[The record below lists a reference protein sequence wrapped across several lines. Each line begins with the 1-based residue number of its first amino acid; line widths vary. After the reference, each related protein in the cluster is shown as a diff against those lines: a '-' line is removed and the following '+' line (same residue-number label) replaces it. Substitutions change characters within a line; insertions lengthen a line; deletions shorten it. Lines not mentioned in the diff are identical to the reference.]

1 MHTVADLINPWF
13 VLSLGAIAT
22 AGLFFIIVLIE
33 ALVLRGLK
41 WGSFRLS
48 FVDSF
53 VINLTSATIG
63 GLLFVLF
70 AAAGALNLGVV
81 PLFLLFGALTVLIE
95 GAMLTV
101 LKRHPLRQTW
111 TAAVAINVAS
121 YASLFVLVVA
131 LKLSLA

>member
-1 MHTVADLINPWF
+1 M
-13 VLSLGAIAT
+13 
-22 AGLFFIIVLIE
+22 GLLLIIVLIE

-48 FVDSF
+48 LIDSF

-70 AAAGALNLGVV
+70 AVAGSLNLGMVS
-81 PLFLLFGALTVLIE
+81 LFLIFGGLTVLIE

-101 LKRHPLRQTW
+101 LKHHPLRQTW
-111 TAAVAINVAS
+111 IAAVAVNVVS
-121 YASLFVLVVA
+121 YAFVFVLAVV
-131 LKLSLA
+131 LRLSA

>member
-1 MHTVADLINPWF
+1 MFTLADVVSLWF
-13 VLSLGAIAT
+13 VLSVGVFVAV
-22 AGLFFIIVLIE
+22 GLLLIIVLIE

-48 FVDSF
+48 LIDSF

-70 AAAGALNLGVV
+70 AVAGSLNLGMVS
-81 PLFLLFGALTVLIE
+81 LFLIFGGLTVLIE

-101 LKRHPLRQTW
+101 LKHHPLRQTW
-111 TAAVAINVAS
+111 IAAVAVNVAS
-121 YASLFVLVVA
+121 YAFVFVLAVV
-131 LKLSLA
+131 LRLSA

>member
-1 MHTVADLINPWF
+1 MYTLADVVGPWF
-13 VLSLGAIAT
+13 ALSLGAVIAV
-22 AGLFFIIVLIE
+22 GLLFIIVLIE

-48 FVDSF
+48 LIDSF
-53 VINLTSATIG
+53 VINLTSATVG

-70 AAAGALNLGVV
+70 AVVGALNLGVA
-81 PLFLLFGALTVLIE
+81 PLFLIFGALTVLIE

-111 TAAVAINVAS
+111 TAAVAVNVVS
-121 YASLFVLVVA
+121 YALLLVLAVV
-131 LKLSLA
+131 LGLSPA